1 MEINKIRSYVHEI
14 FRVEPDTG
22 GDFTVNRIENLL
34 TGDIRY
40 DVNDNSKFI
49 FSKVQPENPLWRT
62 VVNAVEFGRGNH
74 EWNPI

>member
-1 MEINKIRSYVHEI
+1 MEIKAIKSYAHAI
-14 FRVEPDTG
+14 FRVKPDTG

-34 TGDIRY
+34 TGEITY
-40 DVNDNSKFI
+40 GVNDNSRFL
-49 FSKVQPENPLWRT
+49 FSKIQPENPLWRT